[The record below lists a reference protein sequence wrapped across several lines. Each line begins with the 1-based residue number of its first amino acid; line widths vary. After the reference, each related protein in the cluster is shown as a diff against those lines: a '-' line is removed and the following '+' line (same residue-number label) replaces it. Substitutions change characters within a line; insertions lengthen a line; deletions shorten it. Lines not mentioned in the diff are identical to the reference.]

1 MAEGALFDLA
11 GKLLGGLASLAY
23 QELAL
28 AWGVKE
34 DIKKLEDTV
43 SLIKGVLRDAEDQQ
57 RNNNHEITVWLQH
70 LKDVLYDVDDL
81 LDDLST
87 EALRRKI
94 MSGNEMVKKV
104 HIFFSKSNPLAYN
117 LKMGHRVKAIRE
129 RLDKIA
135 DDRAKFHLSDHPVEP
150 LLELK
155 EREQTHSYVLEE
167 EIIGRDDDKKNII
180 DLLFESKPEDNVS
193 VVPVIGIGGLGK
205 TTLAKM
211 VFNNKKVGEHFQLK
225 MWVCVS
231 EKFELKVIVEKII
244 EAATG
249 SKPENDLQMETLQN
263 RLRDI
268 ISGKKYLLVLD
279 DVWNEDRGKW
289 LNLKNL
295 LLGGAR
301 GSWILVTTRSGLVA
315 EITGTVLPYELHGLS
330 KSQSWSLL
338 KQIAFDKQVHEA
350 CHSRLEA
357 IGMEIGDKCKG
368 VPLALRVIGSLLVKR
383 TEAEWLKVKNNVLKY
398 ITRQESGILPILK
411 LSYDHLPPHLR
422 QCFAYCS
429 LIPKDTQVGVKEFII
444 LWMAQG
450 FIQPES
456 GDEDL
461 EDVGYEYFMN
471 LLQRSFFQ
479 AAEKDDSGNVETFTM
494 HDLMHDLACS
504 VAGTECCI
512 ASQEAE
518 NVSER
523 SRHVSIEEEVDS
535 SWKIP
540 SSLLKANRL
549 RTFVLSGGTLNQSTC
564 NAIVSHF
571 VYLRM
576 LNLSEVERLPHSI
589 GKLKHLRAL
598 CLSGSE
604 FKRLP
609 SSLCRLQ
616 NLQTLYL
623 SHCYRL
629 EKLPRKTRRLVS
641 LRYLGIDGCDRL
653 AYMPRGLGQL
663 TCLRMLNKFV
673 VERRGR
679 EVGQLREL
687 NGLNNLEG
695 EIEISSLQNA
705 VAEPESAYLKQKV
718 NLKTL
723 VLRWDEVN
731 NKEDNVINVKYEM
744 VFDGLQPH
752 PNLEKLV
759 VDGYPGSKISSWLSS
774 VTNLTELTIQDCV
787 KCKYLPPLHQLSSL
801 KSLQLSGLEALEN
814 VSEIE
819 KQRELSST
827 RSTTILP
834 SLERLELRH
843 CPNLKGWW
851 RGAVEE
857 ASNAHELPYFPCL
870 SDLAIQRCRNLAS
883 MPAFPSV
890 RQLYLGE
897 TRWKA
902 VQQTMK
908 SKMTTSEAPSSSSS
922 LFPAFSNLILMD
934 LIEIEDLD
942 SLPDEFLQNLTSL
955 QDLYITSCKN
965 LISMPK
971 GMQCLTS
978 LQRLQIS
985 DCPQLSERCQRDVG
999 MDWPNIAQIGEV
1011 WIDGELIN

>member
-1 MAEGALFDLA
+1 MN
-11 GKLLGGLASLAY
+11 
-23 QELAL
+23 
-28 AWGVKE
+28 
-34 DIKKLEDTV
+34 
-43 SLIKGVLRDAEDQQ
+43 
-57 RNNNHEITVWLQH
+57 RNRI
-70 LKDVLYDVDDL
+70 
-81 LDDLST
+81 
-87 EALRRKI
+87 
-94 MSGNEMVKKV
+94 EMVKEAC
-104 HIFFSKSNPLAYN
+104 IFFSKSNQLAYS
-117 LKMGHRVKAIRE
+117 LKVGHRIKAIRE
-129 RLDKIA
+129 RLNKIA
-135 DDRAKFHLSDHPVEP
+135 EDRVKFHFSDRPVEP

-155 EREQTHSYVLEE
+155 GRDQTHSYVVEE
-167 EIIGRDDDKKNII
+167 DIVGRDDDKRKII
-180 DLLFESKPEDNVS
+180 DLLIESKPEEKVS
-193 VVPVIGIGGLGK
+193 IVPIIGIGGLGK

-211 VFNNKKVGEHFQLK
+211 VFNDEKVGEHFQLK
-225 MWVCVS
+225 
-231 EKFELKVIVEKII
+231 I
-244 EAATG
+244 
-249 SKPENDLQMETLQN
+249 
-263 RLRDI
+263 
-268 ISGKKYLLVLD
+268 
-279 DVWNEDRGKW
+279 
-289 LNLKNL
+289 
-295 LLGGAR
+295 GAR
-301 GSWILVTTRSGLVA
+301 GSWIVVTTRSGLVA
-315 EITGTVLPYELHGLS
+315 EITGTVLPHELEGLS

-338 KQIAFDKQVHEA
+338 KQMAFEKQSQEA
-350 CHSRLEA
+350 CSSRLEA
-357 IGMEIGDKCKG
+357 IGMEIVDKCKG
-368 VPLALRVIGSLLVKR
+368 VPLALRVMGSLLVKR

-411 LSYDHLPPHLR
+411 LSYDHLPPHLKR
-422 QCFAYCS
+422 CFAYCS
-429 LIPKDTQVGVKEFII
+429 LIPKDAVNEVKEMIV

-535 SWKIP
+535 FWKIP

-549 RTFVLSGGTLNQSTC
+549 RTFMLLEGGLNQSTC

-598 CLSGSE
+598 FLFGSRFE
-604 FKRLP
+604 RLP

-616 NLQTLYL
+616 NLQTLSL
-623 SHCYRL
+623 RGCEEL
-629 EKLPRKTRRLVS
+629 QKLPSKTRRLVS
-641 LRYLGIDGCDRL
+641 LRYLDIEDCDSL

-673 VERRGR
+673 VGRRGR

-687 NGLNNLEG
+687 NGLNNIQG
-695 EIEISSLQNA
+695 KIEISSLQNA
-705 VAEPESAYLKQKV
+705 VAESGSACLRQKL
-718 NLKTL
+718 NLKSL

-731 NKEDNVINVKYEM
+731 NKEDDVMNVKYEM
-744 VFDGLQPH
+744 VFEGLQPH
-752 PNLEKLV
+752 PNLEKLKV
-759 VDGYPGSKISSWLSS
+759 HRYPGRKISSWLSS
-774 VTNLTELTIQDCV
+774 ITNLTKLTIEDCV

-801 KSLQLSGLEALEN
+801 KSLKLSGLEALEN

-819 KQRELSST
+819 MQRELSSSK
-827 RSTTILP
+827 STTILP

-851 RGAVEE
+851 RGDVEE
-857 ASNAHELPYFPCL
+857 ASNAQLPCFPCL
-870 SDLAIQRCRNLAS
+870 SDLRIIRCRNLTS
-883 MPAFPSV
+883 MPAFPAIGE
-890 RQLYLGE
+890 LYLEE
-897 TRWKA
+897 TSWKA

-922 LFPAFSNLILMD
+922 LFPPFSNLIRMD
-934 LIEIEDLD
+934 LEEIEDID
-942 SLPDEFLQNLTSL
+942 SLTEDFLQNLTSL
-955 QDLYITSCKN
+955 QKLYIASCKN

-978 LQRLQIS
+978 LQTLRIS
-985 DCPQLSERCQRDVG
+985 DCPQLSERCQRDIGV
-999 MDWPNIAQIGEV
+999 DWPKIARIGKIR
-1011 WIDGELIN
+1011 IDGKLI